1 MVLSQPFLRQ
11 RQAVHVVTP
20 TCSSH
25 RERLTTAGLEARCV
39 LPFDSILTR
48 HILPGG
54 ERTQVYHKHRKK
66 ICFLRARLYWALR
79 G

>member
-1 MVLSQPFLRQ
+1 
-11 RQAVHVVTP
+11 
-20 TCSSH
+20 
-25 RERLTTAGLEARCV
+25 